1 MQSVLVLYL
10 FKEATMSLSRIRFA
24 WALAAIVVLAAAL
37 VPVAGANSG
46 GGIEPKNPWYAY
58 DAALRKAA
66 QPQTVRSVEPTSP
79 WYAYDAAL
87 RKAQHQ
93 RHQQSV
99 GFHFITDTLG
109 GNGGGPVANQPN

>member
-1 MQSVLVLYL
+1 MQSVLILNL

-24 WALAAIVVLAAAL
+24 WALAAIVVLAVAF
-37 VPVAGANSG
+37 VPVAGARTG
-46 GGIEPKNPWYAY
+46 GVEPKNPWYAY
-58 DAALRKAA
+58 DAALRAA
-66 QPQTVRSVEPTSP
+66 QHPQQVVRAIEPTSP

-93 RHQQSV
+93 RQQQRV

-109 GNGGGPVANQPN
+109 GNGGAVTNKPN

>member
-1 MQSVLVLYL
+1 MQSVLILNF

-37 VPVAGANSG
+37 VPVAGAGTGRVVS
-46 GGIEPKNPWYAY
+46 KN
-58 DAALRKAA
+58 
-66 QPQTVRSVEPTSP
+66 P

-93 RHQQSV
+93 RHQQSIRL
-99 GFHFITDTLG
+99 HFITDTLG